1 MATEQFRQPR
11 KTRETLNLRIRAEDR
26 ALIDHAAKARGKTRT
41 DFILDTVRVAAES
54 ALLEQAYVQA
64 SPADFK
70 KFLERLDAP
79 PNPGGRLKKT
89 MQTPAPWENK

>member
-1 MATEQFRQPR
+1 MATAQSKQPR

-26 ALIDHAAKARGKTRT
+26 ALIDNAAKVRGKTRT

-54 ALLEQAYVQA
+54 ALLEQAFIQA
-64 SPADFK
+64 SPAAFT

-79 PNPGGRLKKT
+79 PNPNARLKKT
-89 MQTPAPWENK
+89 LQTPAPWENK